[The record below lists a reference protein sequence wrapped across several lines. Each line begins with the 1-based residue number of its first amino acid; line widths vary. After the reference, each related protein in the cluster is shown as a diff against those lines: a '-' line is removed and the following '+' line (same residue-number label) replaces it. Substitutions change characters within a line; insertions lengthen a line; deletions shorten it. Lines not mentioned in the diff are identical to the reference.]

1 MQADEVAKGVAAVAI
16 EEPKEPEEEV
26 PKPPSPEEIAAEAAL
41 EVIASKK
48 VGADLVSW
56 VKSQEG
62 LMGKLLIAEMLAAV
76 LNLDTEADFS
86 FKSIQPGQYGDLLQ
100 AIPKT
105 GAQQV
110 EAVFAAQDYCG
121 TVKFPKDDK
130 GSALVYKLFIELYK
144 HEYADDTAL
153 ETWKDDYKRLSDN
166 KQKAILQTLKFF
178 EWLLA
183 EEDDSEEDSGDEDN

>member
-1 MQADEVAKGVAAVAI
+1 
-16 EEPKEPEEEV
+16 
-26 PKPPSPEEIAAEAAL
+26 L
-41 EVIASKK
+41 R
-48 VGADLVSW
+48 
-56 VKSQEG
+56 
-62 LMGKLLIAEMLAAV
+62 
-76 LNLDTEADFS
+76 LDTEADFS
-86 FKSIQPGQYGDLLQ
+86 FKKIQGGQYGDLLK

-183 EEDDSEEDSGDEDN
+183 EEDESDDDSDEDDN